1 MEKGRQ
7 KMSAPWITFAPMKQR
22 IKQLLSEMSVG
33 LYDKETECAL
43 VLLTA
48 IAGESILLLGPPGI
62 GKSLI
67 ARRTKA
73 IFKNA
78 RSFEYLMSRFSTPDE
93 IFGPV
98 SIRKMKDEDK
108 YERNIDGYMPTA
120 DVVFLDEIWKAGPAI
135 QNSLLT
141 AINEKI
147 YRNGDKDI
155 KLPMK
160 VLIGASNEL
169 PDSDAGLEAL
179 WDRFIVRIVCDSIS
193 KRVDFEKMILDE
205 QVNTNLSIKRP
216 VSEKEY
222 RQWQSEILKVD
233 IPQYILDAINSIREA
248 LKAVTIQHT
257 DDDGEIENESMF
269 VYVSDRR
276 WKKIIRLLRTSA
288 FMQGRNTVIQS
299 DLLLLKYCLWQET
312 EHIEPVNKIII
323 RSIFTESTQAVLNLK
338 KELTDYLRNLKENQA
353 YSKILMQ
360 ESNDK
365 KKVFDRFYY
374 HVLDHGIGNTY
385 IAIAD
390 FVNVPLKTSL
400 NHRLG
405 EHGIIYQEKTGDKRY
420 LIRLYDPKNRSSS
433 FPEGWRLTN
442 LMRDNDG
449 IYLDGVKYK
458 IETIRDDEEQSVPFS
473 KLQPSKDFYHEIEEI
488 CAQIKYIQNGLTS
501 NLFYNS
507 EDKKYISD
515 FVDKLNKEI
524 AITRVNISKS
534 FSDES

>member
-1 MEKGRQ
+1 
-7 KMSAPWITFAPMKQR
+7 MSDTYRNFAPMKQR
-22 IKQLLSEMSVG
+22 IKQLLSEMSDG

-98 SIRKMKDEDK
+98 SIRKMKEEDK
-108 YERNIDGYMPTA
+108 YERNLDGYMPTA
-120 DVVFLDEIWKAGPAI
+120 DIVFLDEIWKAGPAI

-147 YRNGDKDI
+147 YRNGEKDI

-160 VLIGASNEL
+160 ILIGASNEL

-179 WDRFIVRIVCDSIS
+179 WDRFVVRMVCEGIS

-205 QVNTNLSIKRP
+205 QVNTNLSIKRS

-222 RQWQSEILKVD
+222 HQWQSEIIKINV
-233 IPQYILDAINSIREA
+233 PHNILDAINSIREA

-257 DDDGEIENESMF
+257 DENGETENESCF

-288 FMQGRNTVIQS
+288 LMQGRNTVIHS
-299 DLLLLKYCLWQET
+299 DLLLLKYCLWQEI

-338 KELTDYLRNLKENQA
+338 KELNDYLRNLKENQA
-353 YSKILMQ
+353 YSKILLQ
-360 ESNDK
+360 EPNDK
-365 KKVFDRFYY
+365 KKIIDHFYY

-390 FVNVPLKTSL
+390 FVNVPLKTSV
-400 NHRLG
+400 NHGLG

-420 LIRLYDPKNRSSS
+420 LIRIYDPKNRSSS

-458 IETIRDDEEQSVPFS
+458 IEMISDNEEQSVPFS
-473 KLQPSKDFYHEIEEI
+473 KLKPPKDFYHEIEEI
-488 CAQIKYIQNGLTS
+488 CAQIKYIQNGLSS
-501 NLFYNS
+501 NLFYNPK
-507 EDKKYISD
+507 DKKYISD

-524 AITRVNISKS
+524 AITRVKISKTI
-534 FSDES
+534 SDEL

>member
-1 MEKGRQ
+1 MVRQ
-7 KMSAPWITFAPMKQR
+7 KKSDPYCNFAAMKQR
-22 IKQLLSEMSVG
+22 IDQLLGEMSAG

-98 SIRKMKDEDK
+98 SIRKMKEEDK
-108 YERNIDGYMPTA
+108 YERSIDGYMPTA
-120 DVVFLDEIWKAGPAI
+120 DIVFLDEIWKAGPAI

-169 PDSDAGLEAL
+169 PDTDAGLEAL
-179 WDRFIVRIVCDSIS
+179 WDRFIVRMVCEGIS
-193 KRVDFEKMILDE
+193 KRADFEKMILDE

-222 RQWQSEILKVD
+222 HQWQSEIIKVNV
-233 IPQYILDAINSIREA
+233 PQNILDAINSIREA

-257 DDDGEIENESMF
+257 DEDGEIEDESMF

-338 KELTDYLRNLKENQA
+338 KELNDYLRNIKEDQA
-353 YSKILMQ
+353 FSKIIMQ
-360 ESNDK
+360 EPNDK
-365 KKVFDRFYY
+365 KKIIDRFYY
-374 HVLDHGIGNTY
+374 HVLDHGIGKTY

-390 FVNVPLKTSL
+390 FVNVPLKTSVK
-400 NHRLG
+400 HRLG
-405 EHGIIYQEKTGDKRY
+405 EHGIIYQEKTGGKRSI
-420 LIRLYDPKNRSSS
+420 IRLYNPKNRSSS
-433 FPEGWRLTN
+433 FPEGWRLTK
-442 LMRDNDG
+442 LMRDNDD

-473 KLQPSKDFYHEIEEI
+473 KLQPPKDFYHEIEEI
-488 CAQIKYIQNGLTS
+488 CAQIKYIQNGLAS
-501 NLFYNS
+501 NLFYNP

-515 FVDKLNKEI
+515 FVDKINKEI
-524 AITRVNISKS
+524 AITRVNISKT
-534 FSDES
+534 FSDEL

>member
-1 MEKGRQ
+1 MVRL
-7 KMSAPWITFAPMKQR
+7 KMSDSHRNFAPMKQR
-22 IKQLLSEMSVG
+22 INELLKEMSAS
-33 LYDKETECAL
+33 LYDKQTECAL

-67 ARRTKA
+67 ARRVKA
-73 IFKNA
+73 VFKNA
-78 RSFEYLMSRFSTPDE
+78 KSFEYLMSRFSTPDE

-108 YERNIDGYMPTA
+108 YERSVNGYMPTA

-147 YRNGDKDI
+147 YRNGEKEI
-155 KLPMK
+155 NLPMK

-179 WDRFIVRIVCDSIS
+179 WDRFIVRIVCGGIS
-193 KRVDFEKMILDE
+193 ERADFEKMILDD
-205 QVNTNLSIKRP
+205 QANTNLSIKHS

-222 RQWQSEILKVD
+222 HQWQSEIKNVNVT
-233 IPQYILDAINSIREA
+233 QNILDSINSIREA

-257 DDDGEIENESMF
+257 DENGEPENESCF

-288 FMQGRNTVIQS
+288 LMQGRNTVVHS
-299 DLLLLKYCLWQET
+299 DLLLLKYCLWQEI

-338 KELTDYLRNLKENQA
+338 KELNDYLRNLKENQA

-360 ESNDK
+360 EPNDK
-365 KKVFDRFYY
+365 KKIFDRFYY
-374 HVLDHGIGNTY
+374 HVLDHGIGDTY

-390 FVNVPLKTSL
+390 FVNAPLKTSV
-400 NHRLG
+400 NHGLG

-458 IETIRDDEEQSVPFS
+458 IEMISDNEEQSAPFL
-473 KLQPSKDFYHEIEEI
+473 KLQPPKDFYHETEDI
-488 CAQIKYIQNGLTS
+488 CAQIKIIQDGLAS
-501 NLFYNS
+501 NLFYNP

-515 FVDKLNKEI
+515 FIDKLNKEI
-524 AITRVNISKS
+524 AVTRVNISKT

>member
-1 MEKGRQ
+1 
-7 KMSAPWITFAPMKQR
+7 MSDADCNFAAMKQR
-22 IKQLLSEMSVG
+22 IEKLLDEMSAG
-33 LYDKETECAL
+33 LYDKQTECAL
-43 VLLTA
+43 VLLSA

-67 ARRTKA
+67 ARRAKA
-73 IFKNA
+73 VFKNA
-78 RSFEYLMSRFSTPDE
+78 KSFEYLMSRFSTPDE

-147 YRNGDKDI
+147 YRNGDKDV

-179 WDRFIVRIVCDSIS
+179 WDRFIIRMVCEGIS
-193 KRVDFEKMILDE
+193 KRADFEKMILDD
-205 QVNTNLSIKRP
+205 QVNSNICIIRS

-222 RQWQSEILKVD
+222 HQWQSEIIEVE
-233 IPQYILDAINSIREA
+233 IPLYILEAINSIREA

-257 DDDGEIENESMF
+257 DEDGETEDESCF

-288 FMQGRNTVIQS
+288 LMQGRNTVVHS
-299 DLLLLKYCLWQET
+299 DLLLLKYCLWQEI

-323 RSIFTESTQAVLNLK
+323 RSIFTESTLALLNLK
-338 KELTDYLRNLKENQA
+338 KEINDYLRNLKENQA
-353 YSKILMQ
+353 YSKILEQ
-360 ESNDK
+360 EPDDK
-365 KKVFDRFYY
+365 KKIYDRFYY

-390 FVNVPLKTSL
+390 FANVPLKTSVR
-400 NHRLG
+400 HGLG
-405 EHGIIYQEKTGDKRY
+405 EHGIIYEEKTCDKRY
-420 LIRLYDPKNRSSS
+420 FIRLYDPINRSSS

-458 IETIRDDEEQSVPFS
+458 IETISDNEEQAAPFS
-473 KLQPSKDFYHEIEEI
+473 KLQPPKDFYHEIEEI
-488 CAQIKYIQNGLTS
+488 CAQIKYIQDGLTS
-501 NLFYNS
+501 NLFYNP
-507 EDKKYISD
+507 EDKKHISD

-524 AITRVNISKS
+524 AITRVSISKTL
-534 FSDES
+534 SDE

>member
-1 MEKGRQ
+1 
-7 KMSAPWITFAPMKQR
+7 MSDADCNFAAMKQR
-22 IKQLLSEMSVG
+22 IEKLLDEMSAG
-33 LYDKETECAL
+33 LYDKQTECAL
-43 VLLTA
+43 VLLSA

-67 ARRTKA
+67 ARRAKA
-73 IFKNA
+73 VFKNA
-78 RSFEYLMSRFSTPDE
+78 KSFEYLMSRFSTPDE

-147 YRNGDKDI
+147 YRNGEKDI
-155 KLPMK
+155 HLPMK

-179 WDRFIVRIVCDSIS
+179 WDRFIVRMVCEGIS
-193 KRVDFEKMILDE
+193 RRDDFENMILDD
-205 QVNTNLSIKRP
+205 QVNTNLSIKRS

-222 RQWQSEILKVD
+222 HQWQSEIIKVNV
-233 IPQYILDAINSIREA
+233 PQNILDSINSIREA

-257 DDDGEIENESMF
+257 DEDGETEDESCF

-288 FMQGRNTVIQS
+288 LMQGRNTVVHS
-299 DLLLLKYCLWQET
+299 DLLLLKYCLWQEI

-323 RSIFTESTQAVLNLK
+323 RSIFTESTLALLNLK
-338 KELTDYLRNLKENQA
+338 KEINDYLRNLKENQA
-353 YSKILMQ
+353 YSKILKQ
-360 ESNDK
+360 EPDDK
-365 KKVFDRFYY
+365 KKIYDRFYY

-390 FVNVPLKTSL
+390 FANVPLKTSVR
-400 NHRLG
+400 HGLG
-405 EHGIIYQEKTGDKRY
+405 EHGIIYQEETGDKRY
-420 LIRLYDPKNRSSS
+420 FIRLYDPINRSSS

-458 IETIRDDEEQSVPFS
+458 IETISDNEEQAAPFS
-473 KLQPSKDFYHEIEEI
+473 KLQPPKDFYHEIEEI
-488 CAQIKYIQNGLTS
+488 CAQIKYIQDGLTS
-501 NLFYNS
+501 NLFYNP
-507 EDKKYISD
+507 EDKKHISD

-524 AITRVNISKS
+524 AITRVSISKTL
-534 FSDES
+534 SDE

>member
-1 MEKGRQ
+1 
-7 KMSAPWITFAPMKQR
+7 MSDPYHNFAAMKQR
-22 IKQLLSEMSVG
+22 IDQLLREMSAG

-98 SIRKMKDEDK
+98 SIRKMKEEDK

-120 DVVFLDEIWKAGPAI
+120 DIVFLDEIWKAGPAI

-147 YRNGDKDI
+147 YRNGEKDI

-179 WDRFIVRIVCDSIS
+179 WDRFIVRIVCEGIS

-205 QVNTNLSIKRP
+205 QVNTNLSIKRS

-222 RQWQSEILKVD
+222 HQWQSEIIKVNV
-233 IPQYILDAINSIREA
+233 PQNILASINSIREA

-257 DDDGEIENESMF
+257 DENGETENESCF

-288 FMQGRNTVIQS
+288 LMQGRNTVILS
-299 DLLLLKYCLWQET
+299 DLLLLKYCLWQEI

-323 RSIFTESTQAVLNLK
+323 RSVFTESTQAVLNLK
-338 KELTDYLRNLKENQA
+338 KELNDYLRNLKENQA
-353 YSKILMQ
+353 YSKILVQ
-360 ESNDK
+360 EPNDK
-365 KKVFDRFYY
+365 KKIFDRFYY

-420 LIRLYDPKNRSSS
+420 FIRLYDPRNRSTS

-458 IETIRDDEEQSVPFS
+458 IEMISDNEEQSVPFS
-473 KLQPSKDFYHEIEEI
+473 KLQPPKDFYNEIEEI
-488 CAQIKYIQNGLTS
+488 SAQIKNIQNGLSS
-501 NLFYNS
+501 NLFYNP

-524 AITRVNISKS
+524 AITRVNISKT
-534 FSDES
+534 FSDEL

>member
-1 MEKGRQ
+1 MVRQ
-7 KMSAPWITFAPMKQR
+7 KKSDPYCNFAAMKQR
-22 IKQLLSEMSVG
+22 IDQLLGEMSAG

-98 SIRKMKDEDK
+98 SIRKMKEEDK
-108 YERNIDGYMPTA
+108 YERSIDGYMPTA
-120 DVVFLDEIWKAGPAI
+120 DIVFLDEIWKAGPAI

-169 PDSDAGLEAL
+169 PDTDAGLEAL
-179 WDRFIVRIVCDSIS
+179 WDRFIVRMVCEGIS
-193 KRVDFEKMILDE
+193 KRADFEKMILDD
-205 QVNTNLSIKRP
+205 QVNTHLSIKRS

-233 IPQYILDAINSIREA
+233 IPQHILDAINSIREA

-338 KELTDYLRNLKENQA
+338 KELNDYLRNIKEDQA
-353 YSKILMQ
+353 FSKIIMQ
-360 ESNDK
+360 EPNDK
-365 KKVFDRFYY
+365 KKIIDRFYY
-374 HVLDHGIGNTY
+374 HVLDHGIGKTY

-390 FVNVPLKTSL
+390 FVNVPLKTSVK
-400 NHRLG
+400 HRLG
-405 EHGIIYQEKTGDKRY
+405 EHGIIYQEKTGGKRSI
-420 LIRLYDPKNRSSS
+420 IRLYNPKNRSSS
-433 FPEGWRLTN
+433 FPEGWRLTK
-442 LMRDNDG
+442 LMRDNDD

-473 KLQPSKDFYHEIEEI
+473 KLQPPKDFYHEIEEI
-488 CAQIKYIQNGLTS
+488 CAQIKYIQNGLAS
-501 NLFYNS
+501 NLFYNP

-515 FVDKLNKEI
+515 FVDKINKEI
-524 AITRVNISKS
+524 AITRVNISKT
-534 FSDES
+534 FSDEL

>member
-1 MEKGRQ
+1 
-7 KMSAPWITFAPMKQR
+7 MSVPYLNFAAMKQR
-22 IKQLLSEMSVG
+22 IDQLLREMSAG

-98 SIRKMKDEDK
+98 SIRKMKEEDK

-120 DVVFLDEIWKAGPAI
+120 DIVFLDEIWKAGPAI

-147 YRNGDKDI
+147 YRNGEKEI

-179 WDRFIVRIVCDSIS
+179 WDRFIVRIVCEGIS

-222 RQWQSEILKVD
+222 HQWQSEIIKVNV
-233 IPQYILDAINSIREA
+233 PQNILASINSIREA

-257 DDDGEIENESMF
+257 DENGETENESCF

-288 FMQGRNTVIQS
+288 LMQGRNTVILS
-299 DLLLLKYCLWQET
+299 DLLLLKYCLWQEI

-323 RSIFTESTQAVLNLK
+323 RSVFTESTQAVLNLK
-338 KELTDYLRNLKENQA
+338 KELNDYLRNLKENQA
-353 YSKILMQ
+353 YSKILVQ
-360 ESNDK
+360 EPNDK
-365 KKVFDRFYY
+365 KKIFDRFYY

-420 LIRLYDPKNRSSS
+420 FIRLYDPKNRTGSL
-433 FPEGWRLTN
+433 PEGWRLTN
-442 LMRDNDG
+442 LMRDDDYL
-449 IYLDGVKYK
+449 YLDGVRYEIEK
-458 IETIRDDEEQSVPFS
+458 IGDDDKQTCPNN
-473 KLQPSKDFYHEIEEI
+473 QMTPPKDFYHEIEEI
-488 CAQIKYIQNGLTS
+488 CAQIKSIQNGLTS
-501 NLFYNS
+501 NLFYNP

-524 AITRVNISKS
+524 AITRVNISKT
-534 FSDES
+534 FSDE